1 MGSSSP
7 TRLQPTT
14 HSSPPK
20 GRDSQLTAAV
30 DVHHNQ
36 GRHLTLSLAVL
47 SSVLGFLLGWD
58 FANNVYA
65 QQWVAQNLAEVGLI
79 AFAVIMG
86 VILLP
91 LAMILLMGFMGR
103 EKKSAAG
110 QYSSNRSKK
119 N

>member
-1 MGSSSP
+1 
-7 TRLQPTT
+7 
-14 HSSPPK
+14 
-20 GRDSQLTAAV
+20 V

-47 SSVLGFLLGWD
+47 SSALGFLLGWD